1 MFFFLIVLASKP
13 NLHNGNFRLTYQQ
26 QPTTS
31 PWPPESSDGPRFV
44 GLVQLFGLEEN
55 RRVLLLGE
63 GSLARCAFPNFPG
76 KKVGRLHSLRLTI
89 SPLKISHP
97 KRKLHLPLSFE
108 EGIYKQV
115 QNLQTHWVSK
125 QSRVA
130 KREFS
135 TCHLVNILRERVVWD
150 FFSQAEIYGS
160 YHQLEGIDQLHWENM
175 GSLQILIS
183 TSFGW
188 ALKFWVSSPFHLLFF
203 GGLSPL
209 PPHQRPFKNW
219 WGKFF
224 PKLWPHWSGFEM
236 NLWGETKHSC
246 KANFFCSWNFGPWM
260 KMYFPIE
267 YRKNCRFT
275 DMWCNRFT
283 RVYTQNIMIIWDKW
297 QHHLSNIILS
307 MISQE
312 ISPLLLPS
320 PNWTL
325 SSHCCWAEKRQL
337 KRNPIWT
344 NFSGEMLQLFLV
356 VLRHNRFL

>member
-1 MFFFLIVLASKP
+1 MVFFYVFFLIVLASKP
-13 NLHNGNFRLTYQQ
+13 NLHNGDFRLTYQQ

-260 KMYFPIE
+260 KMYFQRNIE
-267 YRKNCRFT
+267 KTADLPTCDVIVLPGYTPKILWSSGTNDSITYRISSCRWSHRKSLLCFCHLQIGLSVHTVAGLKN
-275 DMWCNRFT
+275 DSW
-283 RVYTQNIMIIWDKW
+283 
-297 QHHLSNIILS
+297 
-307 MISQE
+307 
-312 ISPLLLPS
+312 
-320 PNWTL
+320 
-325 SSHCCWAEKRQL
+325 
-337 KRNPIWT
+337 
-344 NFSGEMLQLFLV
+344 SGIQFGRILV
-356 VLRHNRFL
+356 VKCSNFFW